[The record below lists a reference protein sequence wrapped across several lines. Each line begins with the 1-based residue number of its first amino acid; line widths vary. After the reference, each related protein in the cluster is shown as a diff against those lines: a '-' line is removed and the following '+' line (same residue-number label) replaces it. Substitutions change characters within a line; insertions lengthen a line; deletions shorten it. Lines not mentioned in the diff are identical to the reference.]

1 MPIMTG
7 NMVDLKD
14 EIVTTK
20 DKKFNDFTI
29 MIIGEEITQGISESL
44 EKIIEKKEELKFTVY
59 MVQGHVPNYQTQV
72 NELKDNQNE
81 LEQCDRRLYIRVD
94 GVQIAENRTSNDVL
108 QNVKSII
115 ENSSSKIAD
124 AAIDRSHRI
133 GKAYTNKTFGVK
145 CKSIIVWFT
154 TFRHRTMFY
163 RYRKNLKSNVR

>member
-59 MVQGHVPNYQTQV
+59 MVQGHVQNYQT
-72 NELKDNQNE
+72 
-81 LEQCDRRLYIRVD
+81 
-94 GVQIAENRTSNDVL
+94 
-108 QNVKSII
+108 
-115 ENSSSKIAD
+115 
-124 AAIDRSHRI
+124 
-133 GKAYTNKTFGVK
+133 
-145 CKSIIVWFT
+145 
-154 TFRHRTMFY
+154 
-163 RYRKNLKSNVR
+163 